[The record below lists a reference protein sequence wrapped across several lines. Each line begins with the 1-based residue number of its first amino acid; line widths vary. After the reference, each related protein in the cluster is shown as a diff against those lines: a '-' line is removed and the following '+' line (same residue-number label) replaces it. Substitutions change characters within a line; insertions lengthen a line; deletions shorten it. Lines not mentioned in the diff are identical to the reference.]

1 LKASDLKFEVDDGVY
16 PPAEDTYL
24 LLDAIELESADS
36 FLEVG
41 CGAGLIAMAAAGVA
55 KRVVA
60 IDISLN
66 AVRNTIR
73 NMRLNSVEE
82 LSGVIQSDLLSA
94 LAHDARFSA
103 IALNPPYLPEDDSV
117 TEMDHAF
124 VGGSSGVELT
134 ERFILQAIP
143 HLERN
148 GRIYIVASSLADI
161 ERISDFMESEGLQVK
176 VIAEEALFFES
187 IRVLQGSA

>member
-1 LKASDLKFEVDDGVY
+1 LKANDLKFEVDDGVY

-41 CGAGLIAMAAAGVA
+41 CGVGLISMAAAEVA
-55 KRVVA
+55 KSVVA
-60 IDISLN
+60 TDISLN

-73 NMRLNSVEE
+73 NMKLNSADER
-82 LSGVIQSDLLSA
+82 SCVIQSDLLEA
-94 LAHDARFSA
+94 LAPDARYSA
-103 IALNPPYLPEDDSV
+103 IAFNPPYLPEDDSV

-148 GRIYIVASSLADI
+148 GRIYIVVSSLADI
-161 ERISDFMESEGLQVK
+161 ERISDFMESKGLQVK
-176 VIAEEALFFES
+176 VIAEETLFFES
-187 IRVLQGSA
+187 IHVLQGSA

>member
-1 LKASDLKFEVDDGVY
+1 MKANDLKFEVDDGVY

-41 CGAGLIAMAAAGVA
+41 CGAGLISMAAAEVT
-55 KRVVA
+55 KSVVA

-66 AVRNTIR
+66 AVRNTIG
-73 NMRLNSVEE
+73 NMKLNSVGER
-82 LSGVIQSDLLSA
+82 SGVIQSDLLGA
-94 LAHDARFSA
+94 LARDARFSV
-103 IALNPPYLPEDDSV
+103 IAFNPPYLPEDDSV
-117 TEMDHAF
+117 TELDHVF
-124 VGGSSGVELT
+124 VGGNSGVELT

-143 HLERN
+143 HLEKK
-148 GRIYIVASSLADI
+148 GRIYIVVSSLADI
-161 ERISDFMESEGLQVK
+161 ERISDFMESQGLK
-176 VIAEEALFFES
+176 VNSIAEAALFFES

>member
-1 LKASDLKFEVDDGVY
+1 MKASDLKFEVDDGVY

-41 CGAGLIAMAAAGVA
+41 CGTGLISMAAAEVA
-55 KRVVA
+55 KSVVA
-60 IDISLN
+60 TDVSLN
-66 AVRNTIR
+66 AVRNTIG
-73 NMRLNSVEE
+73 NMKLNSVDER
-82 LSGVIQSDLLSA
+82 SDVIQSDLLGA
-94 LAHDARFSA
+94 LAHDARFSV
-103 IALNPPYLPEDDSV
+103 IAFNPPYLPEDDSV

-134 ERFILQAIP
+134 ERFILQAIS
-143 HLERN
+143 HLERD
-148 GRIYIVASSLADI
+148 GRIYIVVSSLADI
-161 ERISDFMESEGLQVK
+161 ERISDFMESQGLK
-176 VIAEEALFFES
+176 VNSIAEAALFFES

>member
-1 LKASDLKFEVDDGVY
+1 MKANDLKFEVDDSVY

-41 CGAGLIAMAAAGVA
+41 CGAGLISMAAAEVA
-55 KRVVA
+55 KSVVA
-60 IDISLN
+60 TDISLN

-73 NMRLNSVEE
+73 NMKLNSVDER
-82 LSGVIQSDLLSA
+82 SCVIQSDLLGA
-94 LAHDARFSA
+94 LAHDARYSA
-103 IALNPPYLPEDDSV
+103 IAFNPPYLPEDDSV

-148 GRIYIVASSLADI
+148 GRIYIVVSSLADI
-161 ERISDFMESEGLQVK
+161 ERISDFMESKGLQVK
-176 VIAEEALFFES
+176 VIAEETLFFES